1 MKRML
6 CFIGL
11 LTCLSV
17 VNAQKSID
25 NLFEKYAYRDGF
37 VSVTIN
43 GNLLKLASILDDDID
58 DDSLPASISGIRILA
73 QEDEEMKIDN
83 FYDTVMRDIN
93 VSDYEEFMRVRESD
107 QDLRM
112 LVRTEGDKFKEFLL
126 VAGGKDNVLIQIKG
140 NMTLKEAKKFSAD
153 IRKNY

>member
-1 MKRML
+1 MKRLL

-25 NLFEKYAYRDGF
+25 NLFEKYANRDGF
-37 VSVTIN
+37 VSVSIN
-43 GNLLKLASILDDDID
+43 GNLLKLASMLDDDID
-58 DDSLPASISGIRILA
+58 DDSLPANISGIRILA
-73 QEDEEMKIDN
+73 QEDEEMKVDN
-83 FYDTVMRDIN
+83 FYDNIIRDIN
-93 VSDYEEFMRVRESD
+93 ISDYEEFMRVKESD

-153 IRKNY
+153 MRKNY

>member
-1 MKRML
+1 
-6 CFIGL
+6 
-11 LTCLSV
+11 V

-25 NLFEKYAYRDGF
+25 NLFEKYANRDGF

-43 GNLLKLASILDDDID
+43 GNLLKLASMLDDDID
-58 DDSLPASISGIRILA
+58 DDSLPANISGIRILA
-73 QEDEEMKIDN
+73 QEDEEMKVDN
-83 FYDTVMRDIN
+83 FYDNIIRDIN
-93 VSDYEEFMRVRESD
+93 ISDYEEFMRVKESD

-153 IRKNY
+153 MRKNY

>member
-1 MKRML
+1 MKRLL

-25 NLFEKYAYRDGF
+25 NLFEKYANRDGF
-37 VSVTIN
+37 VSVSIN
-43 GNLLKLASILDDDID
+43 GNLLKLASMLDDDID
-58 DDSLPASISGIRILA
+58 DDSLPANISGIRIMA
-73 QEDEEMKIDN
+73 QEDEEMKVDN
-83 FYDTVMRDIN
+83 FYDNIIRDIN
-93 VSDYEEFMRVRESD
+93 ISDYEEFMRVKESD

-153 IRKNY
+153 MRKNY

>member
-1 MKRML
+1 MKRLL

-25 NLFEKYAYRDGF
+25 NLFEKYANRDGF
-37 VSVTIN
+37 VSVSIN
-43 GNLLKLASILDDDID
+43 GNLLKLASMLDDDID
-58 DDSLPASISGIRILA
+58 DDSLPANISGIRILA
-73 QEDEEMKIDN
+73 QEDEEMKVDN
-83 FYDTVMRDIN
+83 FYDTIIRDIN
-93 VSDYEEFMRVRESD
+93 VSDYEEFMRVKESD

-153 IRKNY
+153 MRKNY